1 LSTSAA
7 KTATKAKPWRRY
19 RFTDDEFDRM
29 IRAGILRPDARAFLW
44 NGEIIQPMAEDQPH
58 LRVVSSLFAVLLAR
72 FVEADWAVNINQP
85 VQIRKRYRPQ
95 PDLVLLRGPA
105 DAWAQRGRVPGP
117 TDVALLVEVSDTSYA
132 FDSGS
137 KLKRYSAAGI
147 APYWIVNIND
157 LRVEVYT
164 NPLPGETRDYDC
176 QHFGI
181 DMDVPLSI
189 QADGRRVD
197 FESIP
202 VRRILRGLIP

>member
-1 LSTSAA
+1 MSTSAA
-7 KTATKAKPWRRY
+7 KAKPKPWHRY

-72 FVEADWAVNINQP
+72 FAEADWAVNINQP

-132 FDSGS
+132 FDSGP

-147 APYWIVNIND
+147 APYWIVNINE

-164 NPLPGETRDYDC
+164 NPLPGETSNYDC
-176 QHFGI
+176 QHFGL
-181 DMDVPLSI
+181 DMDVPLSLQI
-189 QADGRRVD
+189 EGRRVD